1 VSGEPVSDVDLLVT
15 GIGQLVTPAGACG
28 DGALRGARH
37 GALDVTRDAA
47 LAVHDGRVAWAG
59 PADAWRGEARATLDA
74 GGAAVVPGLVDPHTH
89 LVWAGDRLADF
100 EARAA
105 GAGYEAILAAGGGI
119 RHTMRCTAAALARRA
134 RRRGAPPPRR
144 PRASGATTVEVK
156 SGYGFTAEAELRML
170 HAVAA
175 LRAVGAGVRRGRDA
189 PPPRAAPDA
198 AERAAYVAARLRRAH
213 PRGGARRLAEAVDVF
228 VEREAF
234 SVDEAAALLTAARA
248 HGLAT
253 KLHADQFHAIGGTE
267 LAVAPRRAQR
277 RPLRGVGPRADRRAG
292 ARATVATLLPG
303 VSLHLGLPAAPGRA
317 LIDAGAAVAVGT
329 DLNPG
334 SSPVF
339 SAALPMAL
347 AVRLNRLTP
356 AEALVAATANAAA
369 ALGRRDRGR
378 LAVGCRA
385 DLLVLDADDWRE
397 LPYAL
402 GRPVVRACSS
412 PATRW
417 RHERRRARTGGRR
430 HAAHRRRRRAAHPRG
445 RGGRGARPRARR
457 ARARRGGA
465 HAGEPCLRRAARR
478 RGARGVRHH
487 HRASASCARCTC
499 RPARC
504 ARCSATSSSRTPW
517 AWARRSPPRWCAP
530 CCCCAPVARPRRERR
545 ARGDGAA
552 APRLPRARRA
562 PGGPGAGERRG
573 ERRPRAAG
581 ARRPHAH
588 RRGRGGARR
597 AHDAGRRRAARRRPR
612 ARWSSTPRRG
622 SASSTARRR

>member
-1 VSGEPVSDVDLLVT
+1 MSDVDLLVT

-37 GALDVTRDAA
+37 GALVVTRDAA

-100 EARAA
+100 EARAR
-105 GAGYEAILAAGGGI
+105 GAEYEAILAGGGGI
-119 RHTMRCTAAALARRA
+119 RHTMRCTAGASLDALVAAARPRLAALA
-134 RRRGAPPPRR
+134 
-144 PRASGATTVEVK
+144 ASGATTVEVK
-156 SGYGFTAEAELRML
+156 SGYGFTADAELRML

-175 LRAVGAGVRRGRDA
+175 LRASA
-189 PPPRAAPDA
+189 PACDVVATLLLHVPPTDA
-198 AERAAYVAARLRRAH
+198 AGRVAYVADACAALIPEVARA
-213 PRGGARRLAEAVDVF
+213 RLAEAVDVF

-267 LAVAPRRAQR
+267 LAVAHGALSVDHCEASGPAQIAA
-277 RPLRGVGPRADRRAG
+277 L
-292 ARATVATLLPG
+292 ARATTVATLLPG

-334 SSPVF
+334 SSPVY

-397 LPYAL
+397 LPYAM
-402 GRPVVRACSS
+402 GRPVV
-412 PATRW
+412 
-417 RHERRRARTGGRR
+417 GRV
-430 HAAHRRRRRAAHPRG
+430 
-445 RGGRGARPRARR
+445 
-457 ARARRGGA
+457 
-465 HAGEPCLRRAARR
+465 L
-478 RGARGVRHH
+478 
-487 HRASASCARCTC
+487 
-499 RPARC
+499 
-504 ARCSATSSSRTPW
+504 
-517 AWARRSPPRWCAP
+517 
-530 CCCCAPVARPRRERR
+530 
-545 ARGDGAA
+545 
-552 APRLPRARRA
+552 
-562 PGGPGAGERRG
+562 
-573 ERRPRAAG
+573 AAG
-581 ARRPHAH
+581 REVT
-588 RRGRGGARR
+588 
-597 AHDAGRRRAARRRPR
+597 
-612 ARWSSTPRRG
+612 S
-622 SASSTARRR
+622 